1 MIVYKF
7 KEEKDFL
14 LHYAGKLNNSVV
26 ENIILNDGVSSHE
39 EAAELAKFF
48 WEMVDVIVVDKENNT
63 LVPGFADLE
72 AWNEYVFDSIRA
84 YLRNNGYAKEWEAY
98 S

>member
-14 LHYAGKLNNSVV
+14 LHYAVKLNNFLV
-26 ENIILNDGVSSHE
+26 EKIILNDGVSSHA
-39 EAAELAKFF
+39 EAATLAKFF
-48 WEMVDVIVVDKENNT
+48 LEMVDVIVEDKETNT
-63 LVPGFADLE
+63 SAPGFADLE

>member
-1 MIVYKF
+1 MIVYKI
-7 KEEKDFL
+7 KEEKDFI

-26 ENIILNDGVSSHE
+26 ENIIVNDGVSSHE
-39 EAAELAKFF
+39 KAAELAKFF
-48 WEMVDVIVVDKENNT
+48 WEMVDVIVADKENNI
-63 LVPGFADLE
+63 LVPGFADLV